1 MDKNPSSSITVT
13 GSSTGS
19 AECTTDHNLVAHDG
33 SSDHKKKLNT
43 PSPKTLGMNYTVP
56 KPFSLSPASRRT
68 PVGYNNNNPPG
79 NAVSRNSSSRSRG
92 SQTNLPLTARK
103 TVRDQKKHHDDEEE
117 DSFSVASS
125 TATSVRSKVTIG
137 VAPTF
142 RSTSRVERR
151 KEFYKKLEDK
161 QKALEEEKRENEKR
175 LKEEQEV
182 VTKQLRKNMV
192 YKANPVP
199 NFYYETPPPKLP
211 LKKFPLTRPK
221 SPNLNR
227 RKSCSETVNSS
238 HQEVKGKHFARRRH
252 SVDGCKKES
261 KASKN
266 IPSTPNVKKFTK
278 ETPTKSEEVY
288 GRSKSGHE
296 GEVGEKC
303 IDVVSEA

>member
-199 NFYYETPPPKLP
+199 NFYYEAPPPKLP

-238 HQEVKGKHFARRRH
+238 HQEVKGKPFARRRH

-261 KASKN
+261 KASNN
-266 IPSTPNVKKFTK
+266 IPRTPNVKKFTK

>member
-1 MDKNPSSSITVT
+1 MGREPVDKHMDKNPSSSITVT

-19 AECTTDHNLVAHDG
+19 AECTT
-33 SSDHKKKLNT
+33 DHKKKLNT

-56 KPFSLSPASRRT
+56 KPFSLSPASRR
-68 PVGYNNNNPPG
+68 
-79 NAVSRNSSSRSRG
+79 NSSSGSRG
-92 SQTNLPLTARK
+92 SQTNMPLTARN
-103 TVRDQKKHHDDEEE
+103 TIRDQKKHHDDEE

-125 TATSVRSKVTIG
+125 TATSVISKVTIG

-199 NFYYETPPPKLP
+199 NFYYEAPPPKLP

-261 KASKN
+261 KASNN
-266 IPSTPNVKKFTK
+266 IPRTPNVKKFAK
-278 ETPTKSEEVY
+278 ETPTKSVEVY
-288 GRSKSGHE
+288 GRSKSGQE

>member
-1 MDKNPSSSITVT
+1 MGREPVDKHMDKNPSSSITVT

-19 AECTTDHNLVAHDG
+19 AECTT
-33 SSDHKKKLNT
+33 DHKKKLNT

-68 PVGYNNNNPPG
+68 PVEYNNPPG
-79 NAVSRNSSSRSRG
+79 NAVNRNSSSRSRA
-92 SQTNLPLTARK
+92 SQTNMPLTARK
-103 TVRDQKKHHDDEEE
+103 TIRDQKKHHDDEE

-199 NFYYETPPPKLP
+199 NFYYEAPPQKLP

-261 KASKN
+261 KASNN
-266 IPSTPNVKKFTK
+266 IPRTPNVKKFAK
-278 ETPTKSEEVY
+278 ETPTKSVEVY
-288 GRSKSGHE
+288 GRSKSGQE